1 MAHTFTNLLF
11 HVIFGTKGREPSI
24 DSDVRAPLH
33 AYIGGIVR
41 ELNGIAIIVNGADD
55 HVHAL
60 LKLPPTLLVAD
71 VLRVV
76 KTNSS
81 KWMHEKQRRQR
92 FGWQSGYAAFTVSES
107 GVRSVRAYIERQE
120 EHHRK
125 KTFAEEY
132 IEFLEKN
139 HVSYDPR
146 YVFE

>member
-1 MAHTFTNLLF
+1 MAHTLTNLLF

-24 DSDVRAPLH
+24 DADVRGFLH
-33 AYIGGIVR
+33 AYVGGIVR
-41 ELNGIAIIVNGADD
+41 ESNGIAIVVNGTAD
-55 HVHAL
+55 HLHAL
-60 LKLPPTLLVAD
+60 IKLPPTICISDAMRL
-71 VLRVV
+71 V

-81 KWMHEKQRRQR
+81 KWMHEQKRRTK

-107 GVRSVRAYIERQE
+107 GVRAVRTYIEQQE

-125 KTFAEEY
+125 RTFSEEH

-139 HVSYDPR
+139 HIPYDPR

>member
-1 MAHTFTNLLF
+1 MAHTFTNLWFL
-11 HVIFGTKGREPSI
+11 VIFGTKSREPSI
-24 DSDVRAPLH
+24 DTDVRAPLH
-33 AYIGGIVR
+33 AYLGGIVR
-41 ELNGIAIIVNGADD
+41 ELNGIAIAVNGAAD

-60 LKLPPTLLVAD
+60 IKLPPTLSIADALRLVKA
-71 VLRVV
+71 
-76 KTNSS
+76 NSS
-81 KWMHEKQRRQR
+81 KWMHEKHRHAK

-107 GVRSVRAYIERQE
+107 GVRSVRSYIERQE
-120 EHHRK
+120 EHHRR

>member
-1 MAHTFTNLLF
+1 
-11 HVIFGTKGREPSI
+11 VGGTA
-24 DSDVRAPLH
+24 DHLH
-33 AYIGGIVR
+33 ALIK
-41 ELNGIAIIVNGADD
+41 
-55 HVHAL
+55 L
-60 LKLPPTLLVAD
+60 LPTLAISDAMRL
-71 VLRVV
+71 V

-81 KWMHEKQRRQR
+81 KWIHEEKRRTR

-107 GVRSVRAYIERQE
+107 GVRTVRAYIEQQE

-139 HVSYDPR
+139 HIPYDPR

>member
-1 MAHTFTNLLF
+1 MAHTFTNLWF
-11 HVIFGTKGREPSI
+11 HVIFGTKGRQPSI
-24 DSDVRAPLH
+24 DPRCRAELH
-33 AYIGGIVR
+33 AYLGGIVR
-41 ELNGIAIIVNGADD
+41 ELNGIAIGVNGTAD

-60 LKLPPTLLVAD
+60 IKLPPTLSIAD
-71 VLRVV
+71 ALRLV

-81 KWMHEKQRRQR
+81 KWMHEKHRRPS

-107 GVRSVRAYIERQE
+107 GVRAVRSYIERQV

-132 IEFLEKN
+132 VEFLEKN

>member
-1 MAHTFTNLLF
+1 MAHTLTNLLF
-11 HVIFGTKGREPSI
+11 HVIFGTKDRVPSI
-24 DSDVRAPLH
+24 DDDVRGSLH

-41 ELNGIAIIVNGADD
+41 ESNGIAIVVNGTAD
-55 HVHAL
+55 HLHAL
-60 LKLPPTLLVAD
+60 IKLPPTLAISD
-71 VLRVV
+71 AMRVV

-81 KWMHEKQRRQR
+81 KWMHEEKRRMK
-92 FGWQSGYAAFTVSES
+92 FAWQSGYAAFTVSES
-107 GVRSVRAYIERQE
+107 GARAVRAYIDHQE

-139 HVSYDPR
+139 HIPYDPR

>member
-1 MAHTFTNLLF
+1 MAHTLTNLLF
-11 HVIFGTKGREPSI
+11 HVIFGTKGRVPSI
-24 DSDVRAPLH
+24 DEDVRGSPH
-33 AYIGGIVR
+33 AYVGGIVR
-41 ELNGIAIIVNGADD
+41 ELNGIAIVVNGTAD
-55 HVHAL
+55 HLHGL
-60 LKLPPTLLVAD
+60 IKLPPTLAISDAMRL
-71 VLRVV
+71 V

-81 KWMHEKQRRQR
+81 KWMHDEKRRTK

-107 GVRSVRAYIERQE
+107 GVRAVRAYIEQQE

-139 HVSYDPR
+139 RIPYDPR

>member
-1 MAHTFTNLLF
+1 MAHTFANLLF
-11 HVIFGTKGREPSI
+11 HVIFGTKNRVHSI
-24 DSDVRAPLH
+24 GDEWRGDLH
-33 AYIGGIVR
+33 AYIGGIVN
-41 ELNGIAIIVNGADD
+41 ELRGIPIIVNGTTD

-60 LKLPPTLLVAD
+60 LKLPPIISVAD

-81 KWMHEKQRRQR
+81 KWSHERHSPK

-107 GVRSVRAYIERQE
+107 NADAVRAYIANQQ
-120 EHHRK
+120 EHHRVRS
-125 KTFAEEY
+125 FSEEY

-139 HVSYDPR
+139 QIPYDPR